1 MRYKAHS
8 VLEKKTRIR
17 IYLQMLYLFVVFE
30 FIMKSFFHP
39 FFSTA
44 NCHRRL
50 TPKGQSNHTANGVQS
65 CLRRTSNEKQKEMTD
80 GVPKNLELDVSKIKK
95 KHLSDINTIVNLN
108 DFIMHENN
116 FFQDYI
122 GKIYTKTL
130 WQKFEVAVRFLLRCN
145 NCALYDMS
153 MRLQPIHRFS
163 SHACFPIMQQPLT
176 SL

>member
-1 MRYKAHS
+1 
-8 VLEKKTRIR
+8 
-17 IYLQMLYLFVVFE
+17 
-30 FIMKSFFHP
+30 
-39 FFSTA
+39 
-44 NCHRRL
+44 
-50 TPKGQSNHTANGVQS
+50 
-65 CLRRTSNEKQKEMTD
+65 MTD

-163 SHACFPIMQQPLT
+163 SHACFPIM
-176 SL
+176 